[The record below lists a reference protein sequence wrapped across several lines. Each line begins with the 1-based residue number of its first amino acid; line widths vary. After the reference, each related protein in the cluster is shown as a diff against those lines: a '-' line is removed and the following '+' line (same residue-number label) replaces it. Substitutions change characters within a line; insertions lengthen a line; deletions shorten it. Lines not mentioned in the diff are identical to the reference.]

1 MKRRKQ
7 VEYSIRISQLPDRT
21 HDVASHLKFGPA
33 GLPCHD
39 ELGSQTISQTESF
52 LALAVSC
59 QSNKKDNGYRKQALM
74 RRAET
79 GKLTVALRP
88 LELIYNKTG
97 AEFGAAG

>member
-1 MKRRKQ
+1 MG
-7 VEYSIRISQLPDRT
+7 YSIHISQLPDRT
-21 HDVASHLKFGPA
+21 HDVASHLKFVPT
-33 GLPCHD
+33 GLPCRD
-39 ELGSQTISQTESF
+39 ELHSQTVSQTKSF

-59 QSNKKDNGYRKQALM
+59 QSNKKDDGYRKQALM

-79 GKLTVALRP
+79 GKLIVVLRP

>member
-7 VEYSIRISQLPDRT
+7 VGCSIRISQLPDRT
-21 HDVASHLKFGPA
+21 HDVASHLKFVPI

-39 ELGSQTISQTESF
+39 ELRSQTVSQTESF

-59 QSNKKDNGYRKQALM
+59 QSNKKDDGYRKQALM

-79 GKLTVALRP
+79 GKLIVVLRP